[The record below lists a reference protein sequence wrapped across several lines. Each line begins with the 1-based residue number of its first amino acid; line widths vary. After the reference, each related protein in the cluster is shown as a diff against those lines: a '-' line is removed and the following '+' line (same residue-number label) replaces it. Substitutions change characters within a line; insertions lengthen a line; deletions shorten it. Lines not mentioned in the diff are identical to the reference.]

1 MKPINAMIL
10 TLVLAGQVFAGE
22 GWTQWGGPTRDFHSP
37 ETELIFKWSDTGPK
51 TLWKR
56 DLGEGYSAILASGDT
71 LYTMFRKG
79 DDENVIALNAKDGK
93 TRWTHTYAAPMPPKT
108 ETQFGR
114 GPNATPLLVD
124 GRLISVGFTGQLF
137 CFDAR
142 TGKPIWSHDLYKDF
156 HASFLEFGY
165 SASPL
170 LHKDTIILPIGEN
183 GQSLMALSIADG
195 KVRWSSGDFKNSYST
210 PIIVDVGGAKQIT
223 LVMSKEIAGF
233 DADTGKLAWS
243 HPYKNQWDTH
253 CTTPVNCG
261 DGRVFY
267 PSFGGGV
274 MLQLRGGKD
283 KIEVKELW
291 TTKKVGAGQTN
302 VICAGDL
309 LFGASGSGKAS
320 FFSAVKLSD
329 GTEAWQERLP
339 VSNVLLVDNRLI
351 ILDESGELRIARV
364 SDKKLDTICRA
375 SLLKAKAWTAP
386 TLADGKIYLRDQ
398 TQIMALDLAGH

>member
-108 ETQFGR
+108 EPQFGR

-170 LHKDTIILPIGEN
+170 L
-183 GQSLMALSIADG
+183 Q
-195 KVRWSSGDFKNSYST
+195 
-210 PIIVDVGGAKQIT
+210 
-223 LVMSKEIAGF
+223 
-233 DADTGKLAWS
+233 
-243 HPYKNQWDTH
+243 
-253 CTTPVNCG
+253 
-261 DGRVFY
+261 
-267 PSFGGGV
+267 
-274 MLQLRGGKD
+274 
-283 KIEVKELW
+283 
-291 TTKKVGAGQTN
+291 
-302 VICAGDL
+302 
-309 LFGASGSGKAS
+309 
-320 FFSAVKLSD
+320 
-329 GTEAWQERLP
+329 
-339 VSNVLLVDNRLI
+339 
-351 ILDESGELRIARV
+351 
-364 SDKKLDTICRA
+364 
-375 SLLKAKAWTAP
+375 
-386 TLADGKIYLRDQ
+386 
-398 TQIMALDLAGH
+398 